1 MATDINKKR
10 KIQRACDICR
20 KKKIKCD
27 GPMNSL
33 SSHKCAYCTE
43 RDLECTYIEEAQ
55 RRGPPKG
62 YLETMEQR
70 CGRLEKLLQQARHL
84 HPDFNFDSYVGPP
97 IDRQTFDLVTYRDL
111 LDTLDIPSYPSQKP
125 IAIDDSRLEL
135 SPSDPSVTSLS
146 SSASPANSLSN
157 LKRILTRFYKAVGLD
172 TQGESD
178 TEETEMEART
188 QLSVAESIKRMGAR
202 DHHWRYHGTASGIQF
217 ITHLQ
222 ELRSRAASR
231 GMDFISCVNRV
242 KRQQFWEV
250 PEWELAIASEGLS
263 PLDLSS
269 WPEKGLDQRLIDAY
283 FDHVNLH
290 LPLLNRKIF
299 QEQYDS
305 CKWKNHH
312 GFARVCLLL
321 FANGARYL
329 DDDPRVIWPLD
340 QCTSESGRDT
350 IINDPH
356 DLRRYS
362 AGWRYVRSYLRMGQS
377 IVQGPNLFELQSR
390 VLTCQFVAGTAIPH
404 FIWIVAGYGLR
415 SAQELGIHMR
425 ATLLHADPIEREL
438 CSRAFWCLY
447 HIDRVSCSAVGRT
460 IAIQDYDFDL
470 QYPADVDDEYWSTE
484 DREKD
489 FQQPVGKGPSML
501 ATFIE
506 TLKLD
511 HIVGA
516 ALQTIHTHSKG
527 WLKPKEITANYAVL
541 AELDSAL
548 NDWEKQVPQALKW
561 NPHQSNARLFK
572 QCALLYCRYH
582 YVRMLIHKPFVPIQ
596 YKAKKQHSDALP
608 SLRICAEAARSLA
621 GILDAC
627 LVRGRREQYRP
638 SVDVEMALPMWNA
651 ATILLVDIFSGKQTA
666 SERETALMCLRCC
679 QQASAVLE
687 GTWRQVAKYSDFLV
701 SLMDESIMPPTV
713 DESRAGSEKRTRQ
726 DDGGGRSKKRAWRAG
741 SEPIMGSRGED
752 EGGNSQSRSHSRMDT
767 LVPQQEPTNT
777 LFVGNDIPSVSS
789 TSTYNIPNPNMQL
802 PSFPYSQA
810 RGEYPSQ
817 PSPAAFVPSDQD
829 TFQSS
834 DIMYDWLMN
843 MASAAPQTLSMSSM
857 ALGGA
862 EGGIDDPIWAQLFG
876 DTVFFSQ

>member
-1 MATDINKKR
+1 
-10 KIQRACDICR
+10 
-20 KKKIKCD
+20 
-27 GPMNSL
+27 MNSL

-43 RDLECTYIEEAQ
+43 RDLECTYIEDAQ

-62 YLETMEQR
+62 YLETVEQR
-70 CGRLEKLLQQARHL
+70 CGRLEKLLQQL

-97 IDRQTFDLVTYRDL
+97 IDRRTFDLVTYRDL
-111 LDTLDIPSYPSQKP
+111 LDTLDIPHYPSQKP
-125 IAIDDSRLEL
+125 IDIDDSRLGL
-135 SPSDPSVTSLS
+135 STSDPSVTAVS
-146 SSASPANSLSN
+146 SSGSANTLLN
-157 LKRILTRFYKAVGLD
+157 LKRILARFYKTVSLD
-172 TQGESD
+172 VQGESD
-178 TEETEMEART
+178 TEETEIEART
-188 QLSVAESIKRMGAR
+188 QLSVAESMRQMDAR

-217 ITHLQ
+217 MAHLQ

-231 GMDFISCVNRV
+231 MMDFVACVNNV

-250 PEWELAIASEGLS
+250 PEWELAIASEGLN

-290 LPLLNRKIF
+290 LPLLNRKVF
-299 QEQYDS
+299 QEQYGS
-305 CKWKNHH
+305 GRWKNHH

-356 DLRRYS
+356 NLRHYS

-447 HIDRVSCSAVGRT
+447 HIDRISCSAIGRT
-460 IAIQDYDFDL
+460 IAVQDYDFDL
-470 QYPADVDDEYWSTE
+470 KYPADVDDEYWSTG

-501 ATFIE
+501 AVFIE

-511 HIVGA
+511 HILGA

-527 WLKPKEITANYAVL
+527 WQKSKEITAKYAIL

-548 NDWEKQVPQALKW
+548 NSWESHVPQTLKW
-561 NPHQSNARLFK
+561 NPHQSDTRLFK

-582 YVRMLIHKPFVPIQ
+582 YVRMLIHKPFIPIQ
-596 YKAKKQHSDALP
+596 YKAKKQHSDAPP
-608 SLRICAEAARSLA
+608 SLRICVDAARSLA

-627 LVRGRREQYRP
+627 LVRGRREHYQP
-638 SVDVEMALPMWNA
+638 SVDVEMALPMWHA
-651 ATILLVDIFSGKQTA
+651 ATILLVDIFSEKQTV
-666 SERETALMCLRCC
+666 SERETTLMCLRCC

-687 GTWRQVAKYSDFLV
+687 GTWRQVGKYSDFLA
-701 SLMDESIMPPTV
+701 SLMDETIMPPV
-713 DESRAGSEKRTRQ
+713 VGESSGGGEKRARQ
-726 DDGGGRSKKRAWRAG
+726 DDDGERLKKRAWRAG

-752 EGGNSQSRSHSRMDT
+752 EEGSSHSRSQSRMNALFS
-767 LVPQQEPTNT
+767 QQEPISTPFAST
-777 LFVGNDIPSVSS
+777 DIPSVSCA
-789 TSTYNIPNPNMQL
+789 STYGIPNPNTQP
-802 PSFPYSQA
+802 PSFPYSQT

-817 PSPAAFVPSDQD
+817 PSPAAFVAPAQD
-829 TFQSS
+829 IFQSS
-834 DIMYDWLMN
+834 DIVYDWLMN
-843 MASAAPQTLSMSSM
+843 MAGAAPQTLSMSSM
-857 ALGGA
+857 ALDGVESGM
-862 EGGIDDPIWAQLFG
+862 DDPIWAQLFG
-876 DTVFFSQ
+876 DTVF